1 MPSKVKIYTKTGDK
15 SETSLF
21 GGKRIPKSHLRIETY
36 GAIDELNSLL
46 GIVIS
51 KLADKRAEEFINQV
65 QKDLFL
71 IGSYLAGSKVN
82 ISGLSWR
89 VKNFEEVIDSLD
101 SELPEL
107 KNFILPEGTE
117 RATYLFYARAIV
129 RRVERELVSLSQS
142 EEVDSKVLVYFNRL
156 SDFLFILARYLNFK
170 SGFIESVWRSK

>member
-1 MPSKVKIYTKTGDK
+1 
-15 SETSLF
+15 
-21 GGKRIPKSHLRIETY
+21 
-36 GAIDELNSLL
+36 
-46 GIVIS
+46 
-51 KLADKRAEEFINQV
+51 
-65 QKDLFL
+65 
-71 IGSYLAGSKVN
+71 
-82 ISGLSWR
+82 
-89 VKNFEEVIDSLD
+89 VIDSLD

-170 SGFIESVWRSK
+170 SGFIESVWRSE

>member
-15 SETSLF
+15 GETSLF
-21 GGKRIPKSHLRIETY
+21 GGKRIPKNHARIETY

-51 KLADKRAEEFINQV
+51 KLADKRAEEFLNQV

-71 IGSYLAGSKVN
+71 IGGHLAGAKVN
-82 ISGLSWR
+82 IAGLSYR

-117 RATYLFYARAIV
+117 RATFLFYARAV
-129 RRVERELVSLSQS
+129 TRRVERELVSLSVS
-142 EEVDSKVLVYFNRL
+142 EEIDSKVLVYFNRL
-156 SDFLFILARYLNFK
+156 SDFLFVLARYLNYK
-170 SGFIESVWRSK
+170 SGFAESVWKSE